1 MAFPYAQSPDKLV
14 EFIKKI
20 PTVGIPAKANYDFL
34 KSLGFSSSNDRT
46 FVPILKFIAFTDGSA
61 TPTDLWKE
69 ARTNLGRAMAKGLQA
84 GYGSLFHTYPNAHQ
98 QSNEALKNF
107 FKAHSSVGDA
117 AVAKMLSTFK
127 ALAAIADFG
136 ESGDEASTVVAP
148 GSPPAA
154 AAIPT
159 IAATPQTGSSGGLT
173 LNLNIE
179 LQVPSDPTG
188 EVYEKFFAAM
198 KKHLMDNK

>member
-1 MAFPYAQSPDKLV
+1 
-14 EFIKKI
+14 
-20 PTVGIPAKANYDFL
+20 
-34 KSLGFSSSNDRT
+34 
-46 FVPILKFIAFTDGSA
+46 
-61 TPTDLWKE
+61 
-69 ARTNLGRAMAKGLQA
+69 MAKGLQA

-127 ALAAIADFG
+127 ALAAVADFG
-136 ESGDEASTVVAP
+136 EAGERSAEDTAPSSTPVT
-148 GSPPAA
+148 AA
-154 AAIPT
+154 LQPLTSTRQI
-159 IAATPQTGSSGGLT
+159 GSGGGVT

-198 KKHLMDNK
+198 KKHLMDAK